1 MPTRTRKD
9 LTLKDTTTFQTFTIK
24 AKDATSLTITID
36 SVYPSDQGTHAAIA
50 EVELFV
56 KT

>member
-1 MPTRTRKD
+1 MEA
-9 LTLKDTTTFQTFTIK
+9 IK
-24 AKDATSLTITID
+24 AKDATSLIIGID
-36 SVYPSDQGTHAAIA
+36 SVYPSAQGTHAAMA